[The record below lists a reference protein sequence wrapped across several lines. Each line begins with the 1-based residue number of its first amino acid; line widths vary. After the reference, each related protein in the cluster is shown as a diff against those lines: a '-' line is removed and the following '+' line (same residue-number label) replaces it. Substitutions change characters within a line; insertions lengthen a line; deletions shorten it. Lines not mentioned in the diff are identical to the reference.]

1 MVYYRRYRRSTR
13 RGHSRRKTLSSY
25 SIATRT
31 SAKSQS
37 RQIYALRRRIA
48 RIQRLTKPEIKI
60 APLVNG
66 VLKVSAGTVPSGYM
80 RTRVYLP
87 VNLSN
92 VVASATNNPGT
103 GVSVL
108 SGRFARLQSITLK
121 GHFSYTA
128 DAIIPG
134 TGDNFPPEY
143 ADLQRS
149 ISIMRIVIVQLKATR
164 SNGLPAPSD
173 IWSYTTS
180 GSDQAEGSTYL
191 SDIGLTRAPL
201 RLGVGRIAKI
211 LSDKTYMLSDTRQ
224 AMNIKTKLNYL
235 KSWYRSPT
243 EDIAKGTV
251 AMYVMIYSPD
261 YLAGY
266 SEFEYVSKCAY
277 TDA

>member
-13 RGHSRRKTLSSY
+13 RGHSRRRTLSSY
-25 SIATRT
+25 AIATRT

-48 RIQRLTKPEIKI
+48 RIQRLTKPEIKV
-60 APLVNG
+60 APLVSGSMRLSN
-66 VLKVSAGTVPSGYM
+66 GTVPSGYT
-80 RTRVYLP
+80 RARVYLP

-92 VVASATNNPGT
+92 VVAASTTSPGT
-103 GVSVL
+103 GVAVL
-108 SGRFARLQSITLK
+108 DGRFARLQSIVLK
-121 GHFSYTA
+121 GHVSYTA

-143 ADLQRS
+143 ADLQRGPAL
-149 ISIMRIVIVQLKATR
+149 MRIVIVQLKATR

-180 GSDQAEGSTYL
+180 GSDQAEGSTYM
-191 SDIGLTRAPL
+191 SDIALLRAPL

-224 AMNIKTKLNYL
+224 AINIKTKLKYL
-235 KSWYRSPT
+235 KPWYRSPT
-243 EDIAKGTV
+243 EDIAKGSV
-251 AMYVMIYSPD
+251 AMYVIMYSPD
-261 YLAGY
+261 NIP
-266 SEFEYVSKCAY
+266 SDCDFDYVSKCTY